1 MRREERESGLG
12 RASCD
17 STVSRPTW
25 KRVTPTLSQRMHA
38 AFRDRLSA
46 QPHDGYNI
54 LLPPL
59 IGRMLFDNCG
69 IEPAVPKPDI
79 DKVTRSDGVKVL
91 RQSASVPCF
100 HPAAIGAP
108 RPAYLPWRRQNQ
120 SQSAALIMRAPP
132 PMPRCAHSCSL
143 VSAQQHVYSTRT
155 RTHVH
160 SHVHV

>member
-1 MRREERESGLG
+1 MSRVTESGALG
-12 RASCD
+12 TGAQLKCMQPSEIAFLL
-17 STVSRPTW
+17 
-25 KRVTPTLSQRMHA
+25 TPTRRVPFA
-38 AFRDRLSA
+38 AS
-46 QPHDGYNI
+46 
-54 LLPPL
+54 PL
-59 IGRMLFDNCG
+59 GMLFDNCG

-160 SHVHV
+160 SHVHVRV